1 MVVTVKKS
9 IAQDISRWLRKN
21 GSHVVDLLRGFR
33 GLYMYLRIVSS
44 QGGSYWRKISVS
56 LILSALHSVFS
67 LLSWQITLCISLEI
81 GGRPPFLHD
90 FHRQKQRKAAVC
102 HFLTVAGCIRWARSS
117 HLSKDFERITQSRRK
132 PAVKRGRGRFFEA
145 IACLQATSWLSAAR
159 SLAASTTLG
168 QKIAHRNIRAYRN
181 ISPTQASTWQRLV
194 RRVLMA
200 FMLPG

>member
-1 MVVTVKKS
+1 
-9 IAQDISRWLRKN
+9 
-21 GSHVVDLLRGFR
+21 
-33 GLYMYLRIVSS
+33 MYFRIVSS
-44 QGGSYWRKISVS
+44 QGGSYLRRISVS

-67 LLSWQITLCISLEI
+67 LLSWYIRLCVSLQT
-81 GGRPPFLHD
+81 GGRPPLLHD

-117 HLSKDFERITQSRRK
+117 HLSKDFESTTHKRRK
-132 PAVKRGRGRFFEA
+132 PAVNRGRGRFFEA
-145 IACLQATSWLSAAR
+145 IPCLQAASWLSTASNR
-159 SLAASTTLG
+159 AASTVLG

-181 ISPTQASTWQRLV
+181 ISPAQETTWRRLV